1 MLSRQKVSAASWDSY
16 IIWTPRQ
23 EPPNLWQIP
32 LVLEPSEKCN
42 TELRCAGGNLKPT
55 LHLAHQL
62 STSTLGFRRVVDAAK
77 RPSANESRN
86 FHFRSESCVSSV
98 DLHSNSIVCN
108 CMGFAYARIKK
119 SPFSRSQRKI
129 PKLYVRILT
138 TSCTTYTGTRF
149 CSRIS
154 SQVSSHSQRTSWQIS
169 QRPGAQVTKP
179 TSLDLRAASMILST

>member
-1 MLSRQKVSAASWDSY
+1 MSY

-32 LVLEPSEKCN
+32 LVLEPSEKYN

-62 STSTLGFRRVVDAAK
+62 STSTLGFRGVVDAAK
-77 RPSANESRN
+77 RQNTNESRN
-86 FHFRSESCVSSV
+86 FLFTSESRGSSV

-108 CMGFAYARIKK
+108 CKGFEYARIKK

-129 PKLYVRILT
+129 PNLYV
-138 TSCTTYTGTRF
+138 S
-149 CSRIS
+149 
-154 SQVSSHSQRTSWQIS
+154 
-169 QRPGAQVTKP
+169 
-179 TSLDLRAASMILST
+179 TSLSLLLPVLLTLEPDFVPQFQVKSAPVRSELHGKFPKTRGHRSQNPLRWTYAPLQ